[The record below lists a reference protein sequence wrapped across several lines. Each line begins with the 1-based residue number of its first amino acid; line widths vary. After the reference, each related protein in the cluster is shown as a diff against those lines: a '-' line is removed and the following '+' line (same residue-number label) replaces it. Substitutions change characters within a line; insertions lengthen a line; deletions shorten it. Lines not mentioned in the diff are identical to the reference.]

1 MIPYLILLIAA
12 IILSII
18 ALVLWSEKKRREELK
33 TAASR
38 MGFSFSPKKDANLP
52 SAIGDM
58 TIFKKGYGRKAYN
71 IMKGEMNRFRWT
83 VFDYNY
89 TVGGGRSSHT
99 YS

>member
-1 MIPYLILLIAA
+1 MIPYLILLIFA
-12 IILSII
+12 IILAIV
-18 ALVLWSEKKRREELK
+18 AFAFWSEKKRREELK
-33 TAASR
+33 RAASR

-52 SAIGDM
+52 STIGNM
-58 TIFKKGYGRKAYN
+58 SIFTKGYGRQAYN